1 MRFKKGEYGIAKQD
15 QGKDYLFKALTD
27 SDAKSVE
34 AVLEKD
40 SHIPGMRHTMT
51 VPLSDVVLNLGNDP
65 HPGKVYGHD
74 VGTLHR
80 KRLTHDKF
88 GDVHFFYRPDKQVL
102 ADLKES
108 MDTVAKR
115 LERQDLQFLL
125 DNVIF
130 EVIPYNGEKYAG
142 LFKMTKRGDNV
153 TKRIQIRPEIMPA
166 SEYPYV
172 WYHEL
177 GHNLHLDFCRS
188 SKKLNAQWLK
198 LFNTSIR
205 VDTIKKDKSQQLL
218 DALIGGEEP
227 PSDFKR
233 GLDEDDALAFKWLIR
248 TIQQVNGLSI
258 QDLDTLFE
266 AEMKDEVA
274 KVWPVR
280 NISHKELAPI
290 VSEYATQ
297 NYKELFAECF
307 AFYMTKKKLP
317 EPVVKL
323 LERSIS
329 YGKAHRDKSGN
340 EE

>member
-1 MRFKKGEYGIAKQD
+1 MKMRRGEYGIAKQD
-15 QGKDYLFKALTD
+15 QGKDYLFKALSD

-40 SHIPGMRHTMT
+40 SHIQGLRHTMT
-51 VPLSDVVLNLGNDP
+51 VALSDVVLNLGTEP
-65 HPGKVYGHD
+65 HPGKVYGYD
-74 VGTLHR
+74 VGMLHR
-80 KRLTHDKF
+80 KRLSHDKF
-88 GDVHFFYRPDKQVL
+88 GDVHFFYKPDKQVL
-102 ADLKES
+102 SDLKES
-108 MDTVAKR
+108 MDKVAERLKR
-115 LERQDLQFLL
+115 LDLLFLL
-125 DNVIF
+125 DNVVF
-130 EVIPYNGEKYAG
+130 EIIPYNGEKYAG
-142 LFKMTKRGDNV
+142 MFKMSKNEKLP
-153 TKRIQIRPEIMPA
+153 KRIQLRPEIMPA

-177 GHNLHLDFCRS
+177 GHNLHLDYCKS
-188 SKKLNAQWLK
+188 SKKLNASWLK

-233 GLDEDDALAFKWLIR
+233 GLDEEDALAFKWLIR

-266 AEMKDEVA
+266 ADMKDEVA

-290 VSEYATQ
+290 VSEYATM
-297 NYKELFAECF
+297 NSKELFAECF
-307 AFYMTKKKLP
+307 AFYMVKKKLP
-317 EPVVKL
+317 EPIVKL

-329 YGKAHRDKSGN
+329 YAKANRDKTKD
-340 EE
+340 E

>member
-1 MRFKKGEYGIAKQD
+1 
-15 QGKDYLFKALTD
+15 
-27 SDAKSVE
+27 
-34 AVLEKD
+34 
-40 SHIPGMRHTMT
+40 MT
-51 VPLSDVVLNLGNDP
+51 VALSDVVLNLGSDP
-65 HPGKVYGHD
+65 HPGKVYGYD

-108 MDTVAKR
+108 MDKVAER
-115 LERQDLQFLL
+115 LKRQDLLFLL
-125 DNVIF
+125 DNMIF
-130 EVIPYNGEKYAG
+130 EVLPYNGEKFAG
-142 LFKMTKRGDNV
+142 RFLKSKNEKLP
-153 TKRIQIRPEIMPA
+153 KRIQIRPEIMPA
-166 SEYPYV
+166 SEYQYV

-177 GHNLHLDFCRS
+177 GHNLHLDYCKP
-188 SKKLNAQWLK
+188 SKKLNASWLK

-233 GLDEDDALAFKWLIR
+233 GLDEEDALAFKWLIR

-258 QDLDTLFE
+258 QDLDILFE
-266 AEMKDEVA
+266 ADMKDEVA

-290 VSEYATQ
+290 VSDYATV
-297 NYKELFAECF
+297 NFKELFAECF
-307 AFYMTKKKLP
+307 AFYMVKKKLP
-317 EPVVKL
+317 EPIVKL
-323 LERSIS
+323 MERSIS
-329 YGKAHRDKSGN
+329 YAKANRDKTKDD
-340 EE
+340 E